1 MEQTGIDPSE
11 ITFEKQLSYSRFSVI
26 FVTIRG
32 KTCVMKVVG
41 STPAKHGFALTR
53 GHKYHHGRG
62 PKQYY
67 ESPDRE
73 TNFHVWESTAYR
85 RLKEF
90 GLCDRGII
98 PQFYGTIENL
108 DPKLCQPHL
117 KAFLNDEYIP
127 NAILLEYIP
136 NMREFHWTNY
146 TKQRMENFTR
156 GINKIHKIRK
166 VLV

>member
-1 MEQTGIDPSE
+1 
-11 ITFEKQLSYSRFSVI
+11 
-26 FVTIRG
+26 
-32 KTCVMKVVG
+32 MKV
-41 STPAKHGFALTR
+41 
-53 GHKYHHGRG
+53 HHGRG

-73 TNFHVWESTAYR
+73 TNSH
-85 RLKEF
+85 EF

-166 VLV
+166 ALDDPERAIWIDFDRAQTFDMNGLTERQEKWIAFESELVAELGVDMVGWEADAFEDLSGQLGRGDS